1 MPPQDL
7 FFLRALVVT
16 EPDFPRALRRD
27 AGRVAGRGAGL
38 DSRSV
43 FAATDPRVAPIVR
56 AKLIR
61 RPSFFLAG
69 LLRRLFSICSPKIPG
84 DMDFISIRRF
94 SSAAFGSAGDAL
106 VTTIFSGRDD
116 LRTIREMNTHFTRD

>member
-16 EPDFPRALRRD
+16 EPDFPRAER
-27 AGRVAGRGAGL
+27 RVAGRGAGL

-43 FAATDPRVAPIVR
+43 FAATDPRVDPIVR

-84 DMDFISIRRF
+84 DMNLFRSVDSHPRR
-94 SSAAFGSAGDAL
+94 SDQLAMRI
-106 VTTIFSGRDD
+106 VTIIFSGRDD
-116 LRTIREMNTHFTRD
+116 LRNDP

>member
-43 FAATDPRVAPIVR
+43 FAATDPRVDPIVR

-69 LLRRLFSICSPKIPG
+69 LLRRLFSICSPKIAE
-84 DMDFISIRRF
+84 FF
-94 SSAAFGSAGDAL
+94 LAA
-106 VTTIFSGRDD
+106 TTYE
-116 LRTIREMNTHFTRD
+116 TIREMNTPFTRD

>member
-1 MPPQDL
+1 MLPQDL
-7 FFLRALVVT
+7 FLLRALVVT

-27 AGRVAGRGAGL
+27 AGRVAGRGAGF
-38 DSRSV
+38 DRRSV

-84 DMDFISIRRF
+84 DMDLVRSVDSHPWCSDQLAMRI
-94 SSAAFGSAGDAL
+94 

-116 LRTIREMNTHFTRD
+116 LRNHP

>member
-16 EPDFPRALRRD
+16 EPDFPRVLRRD

-69 LLRRLFSICSPKIPG
+69 LLRRLFSICSPKIAE
-84 DMDFISIRRF
+84 FF
-94 SSAAFGSAGDAL
+94 LAA
-106 VTTIFSGRDD
+106 TTYE
-116 LRTIREMNTHFTRD
+116 TIREMNTPFTRD

>member
-27 AGRVAGRGAGL
+27 AGRVAGRGAGF
-38 DSRSV
+38 DRRSV
-43 FAATDPRVAPIVR
+43 FAATDPRVDPIVR

-69 LLRRLFSICSPKIPG
+69 LLRRLFSICSPKMPG

-94 SSAAFGSAGDAL
+94 SSAAFGSTSDAHRNH
-106 VTTIFSGRDD
+106 TFSWPR
-116 LRTIREMNTHFTRD
+116 RPMNDP